1 MVGLTKAHPNYSIAD
16 LLVSICQ
23 HLASYIVMHDHR
35 HWNRGCYSIPT
46 FCAHLGNCFIK
57 WHVAIEPTQRR
68 KGQAFLSTW
77 TSGCILVLHKKNLVA
92 QYPRHLH
99 NALRKNQKLRKRLKS
114 YLYIAIKRQGRP
126 LLLQEGTDRAVQE
139 YIKSLRSNGGYSKH
153 TTLAYIHL

>member
-1 MVGLTKAHPNYSIAD
+1 MDQWL
-16 LLVSICQ
+16 
-23 HLASYIVMHDHR
+23 
-35 HWNRGCYSIPT
+35 
-46 FCAHLGNCFIK
+46 HLG
-57 WHVAIEPTQRR
+57 
-68 KGQAFLSTW
+68 
-77 TSGCILVLHKKNLVA
+77 TSHKKNLVP
-92 QYPRHLH
+92 QYPRHQH